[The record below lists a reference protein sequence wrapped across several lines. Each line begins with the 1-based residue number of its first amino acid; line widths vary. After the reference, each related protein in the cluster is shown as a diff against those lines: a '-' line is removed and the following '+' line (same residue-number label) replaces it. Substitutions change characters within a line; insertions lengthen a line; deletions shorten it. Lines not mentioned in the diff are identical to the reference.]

1 MTTRAGLAMA
11 SLAVALV
18 ASGCYLPKA
27 DVDRPVET
35 YVLVSVSGCDADS
48 VRGAVRNDSEV
59 PVRVALTPRWLDI
72 SSEVY
77 HETQFEVTRVEPGT
91 SVEWEAPAGEEV
103 DAPLLCQAEATLIE
117 ALE

>member
-1 MTTRAGLAMA
+1 MIAR
-11 SLAVALV
+11 VALGSV
-18 ASGCYLPKA
+18 VMALVTTGCYLPRA

-35 YVLVSVSGCDADS
+35 FVLVSVSGCDADS
-48 VRGAVRNDSEV
+48 VRGAVRNDSDV
-59 PVRVALTPRWLDI
+59 PVRVALTPKWLDI

-77 HETQFEVTRVEPGT
+77 HESQYEVTRVEPNST
-91 SVEWEAPAGEEV
+91 VEWEAPAGEEV